1 MAFPIFKKTNMTNN
15 SNLSPRQVA
24 NKAYTLAIKKLDR
37 DDKRRR
43 PQYTVRERLLLSN
56 TMNKAEDLL
65 NKRTPRFNRRVLASE
80 DHNED
85 YAPPAK
91 KMALGPAPVEAKKVE
106 VVEPE
111 PVKKVE
117 VIEPEPVK
125 QIEVVETEPVK
136 QIEAAEPVVEVQKVT
151 PPVKELPK
159 IQINESPLPT
169 PEQIVI
175 AVVAAAAAYTT
186 LTEHCQQHS
195 LHDFCRPILI
205 PSHSLSSFAAII

>member
-1 MAFPIFKKTNMTNN
+1 MANFPTWIKKTNSSTNN

-37 DDKRRR
+37 DDKSRR

-56 TMNKAEDLL
+56 TMSKAEDLL

-91 KMALGPAPVEAKKVE
+91 KMALGPAPAPVQEQPAKK
-106 VVEPE
+106 
-111 PVKKVE
+111 
-117 VIEPEPVK
+117 IEPEV
-125 QIEVVETEPVK
+125 VVEKEL
-136 QIEAAEPVVEVQKVT
+136 IIVQEEMKVT
-151 PPVKELPK
+151 PVVAKELPKK

-169 PEQIVI
+169 PEQIAVSI
-175 AVVAAAAAYTT
+175 AVVAAAAAYTS
-186 LTEHCQQHS
+186 LKEHCQQQAS

-205 PSHSLSSFAAII
+205 PSHSLSSFATII